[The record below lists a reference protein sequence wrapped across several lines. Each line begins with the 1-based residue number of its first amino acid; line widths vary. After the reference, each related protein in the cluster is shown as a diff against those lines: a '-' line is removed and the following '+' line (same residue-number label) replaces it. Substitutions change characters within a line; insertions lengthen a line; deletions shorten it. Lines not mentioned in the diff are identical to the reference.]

1 MRISES
7 RLRSIIRESIKSVL
21 NDGFSGQ
28 LDRTNIVFNGLN
40 LELSMAGEDIS
51 IEYAAGNI
59 WVLAIYSANDKT
71 WHIQEN
77 LDDDS
82 VNDYGEDIIDIGDT
96 KSMPEALIKL
106 SNYVHNKKN
115 NIHR

>member
-7 RLRSIIRESIKSVL
+7 RLRSIIRESINSVL
-21 NDGFSGQ
+21 NEGFGHV

-40 LELSMAGEDIS
+40 LELSMAGEDMS
-51 IEYAAGNI
+51 IEYADGNI

-77 LDDDS
+77 LDDDYA
-82 VNDYGEDIIDIGDT
+82 DDDGEDIIDIGDT
-96 KSMPEALIKL
+96 KSMPEALRKL
-106 SNYVHNKKN
+106 SNYVENKKN
-115 NIHR
+115 NIQR

>member
-21 NDGFSGQ
+21 NEGFSGQ

-40 LELSMAGEDIS
+40 LELSMAGEDIY
-51 IEYAAGNI
+51 IEYADGNI

-77 LDDDS
+77 LDDDY
-82 VNDYGEDIIDIGDT
+82 VNDDGEGIIDIGDT
-96 KSMPEALIKL
+96 KSMPEALRKL
-106 SNYVHNKKN
+106 SNYVENKKN
-115 NIHR
+115 NIQR